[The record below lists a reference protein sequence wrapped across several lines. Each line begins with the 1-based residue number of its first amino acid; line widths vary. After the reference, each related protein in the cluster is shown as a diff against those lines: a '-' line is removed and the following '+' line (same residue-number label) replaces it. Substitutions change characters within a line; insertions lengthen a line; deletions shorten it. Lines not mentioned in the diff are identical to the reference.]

1 MTNSLSAQ
9 GLREWKDIV
18 KRYERPDPKAA
29 LWQLANSVIPY
40 LCLWWLAAHS
50 MSDSTWI
57 AIPLAMMASGF
68 FVRTF
73 IIFHDCGH
81 YSFLR
86 NRRANEVIG
95 VMTGFLTFFP
105 YYKWRYEHAV
115 HHATSGNLDNR
126 GVGDIWILTVNEYR
140 DLPPFRRLL
149 YRLYRNP
156 VVLFGFGPIYLL
168 VNARLNRKNA
178 GRRERWNTYI
188 TNAALVAAIA
198 VLCALL
204 GWKTV
209 LVVQGLILYCSGI
222 VGTWLFYV
230 QHQFEGSYFEECS
243 GWSYFDAALRGSSFY
258 KLPGVLQWITGNIGF
273 HHVHHL
279 GPRIPNY
286 NLQRAH
292 QEVAAFQS
300 IQPITLRRSLSS
312 LRYRLWDENQ
322 KTFVGFREL

>member
-1 MTNSLSAQ
+1 MSAQ